1 MSFQSFCHFEL
12 VEKSSKIS
20 PFRFASVEM
29 TKNKFRCKNMKIFT
43 IFANHNKYY
52 NHEFQTL

>member
-29 TKNKFRCKNMKIFT
+29 TKKQISLQNYEIFSYLCK
-43 IFANHNKYY
+43 
-52 NHEFQTL
+52 LL

>member
-29 TKNKFRCKNMKIFT
+29 TKSKFRCKIMNFFP
-43 IFANHNKYY
+43 IFANQYK
-52 NHEFQTL
+52 